1 MDAPLLLLQCDKMQ
15 NVVFITKCKDSYS
28 QIHLKL

>member
-15 NVVFITKCKDSYS
+15 NVVFNLKCKDSYS
-28 QIHLKL
+28 QIHSKL